1 MDLIETDICIIGAGS
16 GGMALAQGAA
26 ELGKDVVLVEK
37 AELGGAN
44 VKVGSAPSKALIAA
58 GRAAQ
63 AQRSGAALGIVPI
76 EPHVDG
82 ARVMAHVR
90 ETIQALMPLDAR
102 ARFESMGIRIV
113 RAEGRFLDERTLD
126 AGGHRIR
133 ARRFVIATGSR
144 PQVPQLPGLESVTAF
159 TTETIFGIDS
169 IPANLVVIGGGAV
182 GLELAQAFRRLGA
195 KVTVIDSQRM
205 LPQYERALSQPV
217 FDALL
222 REGILL
228 REGAK
233 IHAIERAPGDGV
245 KVQIA
250 RVQGPE
256 TIEGTHL
263 LLATGRMPNIES
275 LALEKAK
282 VATDAKGIKVDAA
295 LKTSN
300 SRIYAIGDAAGAPQF
315 AHMAAHHA
323 ALILRSFQFRLTAH
337 SSYDAAPEV
346 LYTDPEVA
354 HVGLKQADAEKRKM
368 RFEIVT
374 VPLDETD
381 RGRIDRI
388 SESVA
393 KLLVGKGGR
402 ILGAS
407 IVAPSAGEL
416 ILPWVMAISEGIRL
430 SQLASLIVPYP
441 TLGDHITR
449 AAAAYY
455 APAEKE
461 SRAHFLSGALARF
474 S

>member
-1 MDLIETDICIIGAGS
+1 MELIETDVCVIGAGS
-16 GGMALAQGAA
+16 GGLAVAFGAA
-26 ELGKDVVLVEK
+26 ETGKDVVLVEK
-37 AELGGAN
+37 AELGGDS
-44 VKVGSAPSKALIAA
+44 VKFGSVPSKALIAA

-90 ETIQALMPLDAR
+90 ETIQALMPLDAK
-102 ARFESMGIRIV
+102 ARLESAGVKII
-113 RAEGRFLDERTLD
+113 RAEARFLDQRTLD
-126 AGGHRIR
+126 AGGRRVR
-133 ARRFVIATGSR
+133 ARRFVVAAGSR
-144 PQVPQLPGLESVTAF
+144 PQVPQLPGLENVSWF
-159 TTETIFGIDS
+159 TTETIFGLES
-169 IPANLVVIGGGAV
+169 IPSNLVVIGGGAV
-182 GLELAQAFRRLGA
+182 GLELAQAFQRLGA

-222 REGILL
+222 REGMLL

-233 IHAIERAPGDGV
+233 INAIERAPGDGV
-245 KVQIA
+245 RVQIA

-263 LLATGRMPNIES
+263 LLATGRLPNIEQ
-275 LALEKAK
+275 LGLDKAK
-282 VATDAKGIKVDAA
+282 VATDAKGIKVDST

-300 SRIYAIGDAAGAPQF
+300 PRVCAIGDVAGAPQF
-315 AHMAAHHA
+315 AHVAANHA
-323 ALILRSFQFRLTAH
+323 SLILRNFQFRLPAH

-354 HVGLKQADAEKRKM
+354 HVGLRQADAEKRKL

-388 SESVA
+388 GESVA
-393 KLLVGKGGR
+393 KLLVGRSGR

-416 ILPWVMAISEGIRL
+416 ILPWVMAISEGVKL
-430 SQLASLIVPYP
+430 SRLASLIVPYP
-441 TLGDHITR
+441 TLGDHIKR

-455 APAEKE
+455 APQERE
-461 SRAHFLSGALARF
+461 IRTHFLSGALARLG
-474 S
+474 

>member
-37 AELGGAN
+37 TELGGAGTRF
-44 VKVGSAPSKALIAA
+44 GSVPSKALIAA

-82 ARVMAHVR
+82 ARVMTHVR
-90 ETIQALMPLDAR
+90 ETIQALMPLDAK
-102 ARFESMGIRIV
+102 ARLESDGVKII
-113 RAEGRFLDERTLD
+113 RAEARFLDERTLD
-126 AGGHRIR
+126 TGGQRIR

-144 PQVPQLPGLESVTAF
+144 PQVPQLPGLENVSCF
-159 TTETIFGIDS
+159 TTETIFALDS
-169 IPANLVVIGGGAV
+169 IPTNLVVIGGGAV

-195 KVTVIDSQRM
+195 NVTVIDSQRM

-217 FDALL
+217 FDALR
-222 REGILL
+222 REGMLL

-233 IHAIERAPGDGV
+233 INLIERAPGDGV
-245 KVQIA
+245 RVQIA

-263 LLATGRMPNIES
+263 LLATGRQPNIEQ
-275 LALEKAK
+275 LALDKAK
-282 VATDAKGIKVDAA
+282 VVTDAKGIKVDTT

-300 SRIYAIGDAAGAPQF
+300 PRVFAIGDVAGAPQF
-315 AHMAAHHA
+315 AHMAVSHA
-323 ALILRSFQFRLTAH
+323 ALVLRNFGFRLPVH

-354 HVGLKQADAEKRKM
+354 HVGLRQADAEKRKV

-388 SESVA
+388 GESVA
-393 KLLVGKGGR
+393 KLLVGRSGR

-416 ILPWVMAISEGIRL
+416 ILPWVMAISEGVKL

-441 TLGDHITR
+441 TLGDHIKR

-455 APAEKE
+455 APQEHE
-461 SRAHFLSGALARF
+461 NRPPFLSGALARF